1 MVSTKEIDHQRVAD
15 HDGIVAHVS
24 VAENHHGNSK

>member
-1 MVSTKEIDHQRVAD
+1 MVSTKEIDHQGVAD
-15 HDGIVAHVS
+15 HDGIVADVS